1 MRIICLVSLL
11 ACSLVTANAA
21 TVKSNKTVVA
31 TIDGKNITAGEVST
45 TLWGKY
51 GVQTIAEMISD
62 RLLLD
67 EAAKQKITVSDDV
80 VEANFKSIL
89 NNRKQEDVEKEL
101 AIVGWTIKDL
111 KKQIKDQLLMNDV
124 VIKLA
129 NINVTDE
136 DVLNAYNTNKDKLLS
151 QEAVTV
157 SQINIGSKEEAEK
170 IVDSLVKGGDFAA
183 ISAEK
188 SIDPALKENKGNVG
202 IITRG
207 RLPKELENEIFAL
220 RPGQFSKIIPLGN
233 NYSIFKV
240 TEYHPSQTLSYELV
254 KNNLRASIFNQLINA
269 QRPVIINK
277 LRQNA
282 KITIK

>member
-89 NNRKQEDVEKEL
+89 NNSKQEEVEKEL

-136 DVLNAYNTNKDKLLS
+136 DVLNAYNTNK
-151 QEAVTV
+151 
-157 SQINIGSKEEAEK
+157 G
-170 IVDSLVKGGDFAA
+170 
-183 ISAEK
+183 
-188 SIDPALKENKGNVG
+188 
-202 IITRG
+202 
-207 RLPKELENEIFAL
+207 
-220 RPGQFSKIIPLGN
+220 
-233 NYSIFKV
+233 
-240 TEYHPSQTLSYELV
+240 
-254 KNNLRASIFNQLINA
+254 
-269 QRPVIINK
+269 
-277 LRQNA
+277 
-282 KITIK
+282 